1 MEKLDQNFIKK
12 LSLKK
17 KEPSWM
23 LDFRLKSL
31 EEFYKQN
38 NPSFGPRLDID
49 FNKILYYKNESEGL
63 VSNWDNVKPNI
74 KDSFANL
81 GVINAEEKYL
91 DGVTNQF
98 ESEVIYHKQKTDK
111 DIIFTS
117 TDEALQKYPDLFKKY
132 FNKLVKYNENKYTAL
147 NGAVWSGGSFI
158 YIPKHTKLDRP
169 LQSYFRIETDAL
181 GQFERTI
188 IIVDDYAELESN
200 EGSTAKT
207 K

>member
-38 NPSFGPRLDID
+38 NPSFGPRLDIN
-49 FNKILYYKNESEGL
+49 FNKILYYKNEAEGL

-132 FNKLVKYNENKYTAL
+132 FNKLVKYNENKYTA
-147 NGAVWSGGSFI
+147 
-158 YIPKHTKLDRP
+158 
-169 LQSYFRIETDAL
+169 
-181 GQFERTI
+181 
-188 IIVDDYAELESN
+188 
-200 EGSTAKT
+200 
-207 K
+207 

>member
-111 DIIFTS
+111 
-117 TDEALQKYPDLFKKY
+117 
-132 FNKLVKYNENKYTAL
+132 
-147 NGAVWSGGSFI
+147 G
-158 YIPKHTKLDRP
+158 
-169 LQSYFRIETDAL
+169 
-181 GQFERTI
+181 
-188 IIVDDYAELESN
+188 
-200 EGSTAKT
+200 
-207 K
+207 